1 MSTRINANQG
11 RAMERIV
18 IVGAGHGGVQAAASL
33 REEGYQGEIALIS
46 DEAVPPYHR
55 PPLSKAFLKDKKAE
69 LQSLRGPR
77 FYEEHGVDLRL
88 GVRVISLDLDR
99 RRVLLDRDEALEF
112 SALVLALGGRPRRL
126 ALPGGEP
133 AGVHSLLSAAEGHAL
148 REMLYQTG
156 EAAIIGGG
164 FIGME
169 VAATVAALG
178 AKVTVIE
185 ATPRVLGRAVAPLIS
200 EHMRQRHQSW
210 GVEIVVGESVERID
224 SGATGVA
231 GLVTTS
237 GRRVPASLI
246 VVGVGM
252 TPNIDLAR
260 AAGLSIDN
268 GIAVDGQLRTSHP
281 DVFAIGDCAS
291 YPHWSAGRRL
301 RLESVQN
308 ATDQGRAV
316 AKAIVGRGENYRAAP
331 WFWSD
336 QQHIKLQMVG
346 LSFDAD
352 DHVVS
357 GDREADR
364 FSVFHFKGARLL
376 AIDSVNSPA
385 DHMLG
390 RRMIAA
396 GFSPTK
402 DAARGGAATLKAT
415 FAATSSR

>member
-1 MSTRINANQG
+1 VA
-11 RAMERIV
+11 
-18 IVGAGHGGVQAAASL
+18 IVGAGHGGVQVATSL
-33 REEGYQGEIALIS
+33 REEGYQGGITLIS

-55 PPLSKAFLKDKKAE
+55 PPLSKAFLKDENAA

-77 FYEEHGVDLRL
+77 FYEEHGIDLLLNARAAA
-88 GVRVISLDLDR
+88 LDLDR
-99 RRVLLDRDEALEF
+99 RRVLLEGGDAREF
-112 SALVLALGGRPRRL
+112 TTLVLALGGKPRRL
-126 ALPGGEP
+126 SAPGAEL
-133 AGVHSLLSAAEGHAL
+133 AGVHSLLSESEGRAL
-148 REMLYQTG
+148 REAVRQTG

-178 AKVTVIE
+178 AKATVIE
-185 ATPRVLGRAVAPLIS
+185 ATPRVLGRAVAPLVS
-200 EHMRQRHQSW
+200 EHMRRRHESW
-210 GVEIVVGESVERID
+210 GVEVLAGESVERID
-224 SGATGVA
+224 PGAKGA
-231 GLVTTS
+231 GAVVTAS
-237 GRRVPASLI
+237 GRRIPASLV
-246 VVGVGM
+246 VVGIGM
-252 TPNIDLAR
+252 TPNVELAR
-260 AAGLSIDN
+260 ASGLAIEN
-268 GIAVDGQLRTSHP
+268 GVVVDDHLRACRP

-316 AKAIVGRGENYRAAP
+316 ARTIVGRGQPYRAAP

-346 LSFDAD
+346 LSFEAD
-352 DHVVS
+352 DHIVS

-364 FSVFHFKGARLL
+364 FSVFHFKGAQLL

-385 DHMLG
+385 EHMLG

-396 GFSPTK
+396 GYSPAK
-402 DAARGGAATLKAT
+402 EAARGGAAALKSA
-415 FAATSSR
+415 FASFSSGISVGG